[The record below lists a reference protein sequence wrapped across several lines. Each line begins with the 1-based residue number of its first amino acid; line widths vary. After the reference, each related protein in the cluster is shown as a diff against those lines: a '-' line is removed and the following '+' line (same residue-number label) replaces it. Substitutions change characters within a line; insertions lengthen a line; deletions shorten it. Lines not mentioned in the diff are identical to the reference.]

1 METLQTNTQR
11 LQEYRSKLILFPR
24 KANQPKAGDSDVRV
38 IIVVEFSDNI
48 TYCRAKN

>member
-24 KANQPKAGDSDVRV
+24 KANQPKAGDSDVCDYSGSIFRYYY
-38 IIVVEFSDNI
+38 FM
-48 TYCRAKN
+48 